1 MTLPVVFRRRFRS
14 DLAAGYDW
22 YEAQRPGLG
31 EAFLSAVQSTVG
43 NIESYSEMFAAVHGD
58 VRRVIIPRFPFAIF
72 YLVEPTRVVA
82 LRLLHTARDAKLWP
96 HSRT

>member
-1 MTLPVVFRRRFRS
+1 MTLPVVFRRRFRN

-31 EAFLSAVQSTVG
+31 EEFLSAVQSMVR
-43 NIESYSEMFAAVHGD
+43 NIEAYSDIFAAVHGD

-72 YLVEPTRVVA
+72 YLVEPRRVVA
-82 LRLLHTARDAKLWP
+82 LRLLHTARDPKLWP
-96 HSRT
+96 RSRA

>member
-31 EAFLSAVQSTVG
+31 EEFLSAVQSTVT
-43 NIESYSEMFAAVHGD
+43 NIESYREMFAAVHGD

-82 LRLLHTARDAKLWP
+82 LRLLHTARDPKLWP

>member
-31 EAFLSAVQSTVG
+31 EEFLSAVQSTVR
-43 NIESYSEMFAAVHGD
+43 NIESYSEIFAAVHGD
-58 VRRVIIPRFPFAIF
+58 VRRVVIPRFPFAIF
-72 YLVEPTRVVA
+72 YLVEPTRVVV
-82 LRLLHTARDAKLWP
+82 LRLLHTARDPNLWP
-96 HSRT
+96 RSRT